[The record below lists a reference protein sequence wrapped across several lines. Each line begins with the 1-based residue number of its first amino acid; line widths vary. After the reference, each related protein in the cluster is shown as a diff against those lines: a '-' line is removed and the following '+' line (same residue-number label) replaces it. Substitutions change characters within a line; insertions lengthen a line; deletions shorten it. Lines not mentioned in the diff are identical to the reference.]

1 MNLRQIGFV
10 KPAKYPC
17 APLMLKTFFIL
28 MFWSTMRQLF
38 REQLEKRRSATLA
51 NIVAPLQLS
60 VGAATAG
67 KFPISLQLPKV
78 PRVNLT

>member
-1 MNLRQIGFV
+1 
-10 KPAKYPC
+10 
-17 APLMLKTFFIL
+17 
-28 MFWSTMRQLF
+28 MRQLF

-67 KFPISLQLPKV
+67 KFPISL
-78 PRVNLT
+78 